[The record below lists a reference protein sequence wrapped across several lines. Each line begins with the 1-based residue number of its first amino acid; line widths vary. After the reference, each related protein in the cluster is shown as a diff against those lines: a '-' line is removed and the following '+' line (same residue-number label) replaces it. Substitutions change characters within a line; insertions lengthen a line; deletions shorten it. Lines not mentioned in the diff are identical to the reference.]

1 VSAGLFWLGDR
12 LVERDA
18 APIAG
23 DDSAFAEGR
32 GCYTSVRIEK
42 GRPRFEARHL
52 RRLARGAA
60 ALSLGRF
67 DPECARRA
75 LRELPAAALPG
86 GEGAV
91 RLQLSRDGRGLR
103 MVAVARGLGENPPR
117 WSAITAPQRHAPPP
131 VPGGHKLTSRLVL
144 ALAAESAR
152 AAGADEALLF
162 DGEGRLV
169 EASRSNVL
177 WVDEDDRLLSPPLAR
192 GAVAGVALEVV
203 RERVPIHFRDA
214 RLPTLRKA
222 RALFAVNSV
231 RGARPIV
238 RLDGAPVG
246 EPSHPW
252 AARLT
257 DALAR
262 D

>member
-1 VSAGLFWLGDR
+1 VSTGPYWLGDR
-12 LVERDA
+12 LIQRDA

-42 GRPRFEARHL
+42 GLPRFEARHL
-52 RRLARGAA
+52 RRLARGAE

-67 DPECARRA
+67 DPGLARRA
-75 LRELPAAALPG
+75 LRELAAAALPH

-91 RLQLSRDGRGLR
+91 RLQLSRDARGLR
-103 MVAVARGLGENPPR
+103 MVGVARGLGDDPAC
-117 WSAITAPQRHAPPP
+117 WSAITAPQRHEPPP
-131 VPGGHKLTSRLVL
+131 VPGGHKLTSRLAL

-177 WVDEDDRLLSPPLAR
+177 WVDAEDRLLSPPLAR
-192 GAVAGVALEVV
+192 GAVAGVALEVL

-214 RLPTLRKA
+214 RPPALRKA
-222 RALFAVNSV
+222 RALFGVNAV
-231 RGARPIV
+231 RGARPIA
-238 RLDGAPVG
+238 RLDGVPVG
-246 EPSHPW
+246 DASHPW
-252 AARLT
+252 AERLAE
-257 DALAR
+257 ALAR

>member
-103 MVAVARGLGENPPR
+103 LVGVARGLGENPPR

>member
-1 VSAGLFWLGDR
+1 MSAGPCWFGDR
-12 LVERDA
+12 LVERA
-18 APIAG
+18 EAPIAG

-52 RRLARGAA
+52 RRLARGAD

-67 DPECARRA
+67 DPERARRA
-75 LRELPAAALPG
+75 LRELAAASLPE

-91 RLQLSRDGRGLR
+91 RLQLSRDRRGLR
-103 MVAVARGLGENPPR
+103 LTGVARGLGEDPPR
-117 WSAITAPQRHAPPP
+117 WSAITAPQRHEPPP

-177 WVDEDDRLLSPPLAR
+177 WVDEEDRLLSPPLAR
-192 GAVAGVALEVV
+192 GAVAGVALEVL

-214 RLPTLRKA
+214 RMPALRTA
-222 RALFAVNSV
+222 RALFAVNAV

-238 RLDGAPVG
+238 RLDGVPVG
-246 EPSHPW
+246 DASHPW
-252 AARLT
+252 AARLA